1 MEEYDQSA
9 IDAYVN
15 SSRPIPGQSLVHT
28 PDSPYKWEQPPE
40 FTKFKDALDY
50 IASQLLLE
58 ENYMPLMKAIGDGVT
73 ITDLALQLGYVG
85 FREGKFN
92 PDLMLMLLEPV
103 MYLLMALAEKAGI
116 EYRIDSDDDDE
127 VESIIVGQGS
137 NISSTIKKDIKQKVN
152 VSPSTLPKDI
162 QEKID
167 KLEIPENSLLAKSE
181 NEPMQTTSSLLER
194 GK

>member
-15 SSRPIPGQSLVHT
+15 SSRPVPGQSLVHT
-28 PDSPYKWEQPPE
+28 PDSPYKWEQP
-40 FTKFKDALDY
+40 
-50 IASQLLLE
+50 SQLLLE

-137 NISSTIKKDIKQKVN
+137 NISSTIKKDIKEKVN

-162 QEKID
+162 QEKIN
-167 KLEIPENSLLAKSE
+167 KLEMPENSLLAKSE